1 MQPDDQRS
9 NSTPI
14 VPQRDQAAPVVP
26 PRDHNN
32 SHEAAANIAR
42 SQIESIYENHDPI
55 GQTEAE
61 PATNTQ
67 TQQEEATNP
76 YRRTHSASS
85 QSTAEEWKK
94 YHSSWQQYYQQYYER
109 YYIGEVYKAKNDL
122 ATKTTTSTSSGPIIN
137 DTIGQQE
144 SSGVFS
150 RNQAINELRNQLRGR
165 ATETAK
171 KVRASRHFV
180 PIAAAAVVMLLFMFL
195 QYNRVIFAA
204 VEAYKSPGNIEPA
217 NIIVNPSQNIEVGPE
232 PLLIIP
238 KINVEVPIDF
248 TSTPDHNSQMAAMKN
263 GVAYFGIPGANA
275 LPGQIGNTVISG
287 HSSNDVFDSG
297 SYKFIFAQ
305 LERLNDG
312 DTIYLNYE
320 GTRYT
325 YTVTKK
331 EVVQPTDVDAL
342 RYETDKPVLTLIT
355 CTPTGTDLRR
365 LLVTATQISPD
376 PAKATQADSSTVDE
390 STPGIISGQGS
401 PSFIERLFGN

>member
-55 GQTEAE
+55 GQTETE
-61 PATNTQ
+61 PATNAHA
-67 TQQEEATNP
+67 QQEETANP
-76 YRRTHSASS
+76 YRRTHSTSS

-122 ATKTTTSTSSGPIIN
+122 AAKTTTSTSSGPIID
-137 DTIGQQE
+137 DTLGQQE

-204 VEAYKSPGNIEPA
+204 VEAYKSPGSIEPA
-217 NIIVNPSQNIEVGPE
+217 NIIVNPTQNLEVGPE
-232 PLLIIP
+232 PMLIIP
-238 KINVEVPIDF
+238 KINVEVPVDYNA
-248 TSTPDHNSQMAAMKN
+248 TPQHESQMKAMEN

-390 STPGIISGQGS
+390 SASGIIPGQGS

>member
-26 PRDHNN
+26 SRDHNN

-122 ATKTTTSTSSGPIIN
+122 ATKTTTSASSGPIID
-137 DTIGQQE
+137 DTVGQQE

-150 RNQAINELRNQLRGR
+150 RNQAINELRNQLRTR

-204 VEAYKSPGNIEPA
+204 VEAYKSPGSIEPA
-217 NIIVNPSQNIEVGPE
+217 NIIVNPTQNLEVGPE
-232 PLLIIP
+232 PMLIIP
-238 KINVEVPIDF
+238 KINVEVPVDYNA
-248 TSTPDHNSQMAAMKN
+248 TPQHESQMKAMEN

-390 STPGIISGQGS
+390 STSGIIPGQGS